1 MLVRLTP
8 GAEADLEA
16 IGDYIAQ
23 DNPLRA
29 ATFVAEIRHKYN
41 SLVDMPLGFPLIP
54 RYEHRGVRHR
64 VHGSYQIFYRTVG
77 NPVARVDILH
87 IIHAARN
94 YAAILF

>member
-1 MLVRLTP
+1 MFVCQTP

-23 DNPLRA
+23 DDPLRA
-29 ATFVAEIRHKYN
+29 VTFVAEIRYKCN

-64 VHGSYQIFYRTVG
+64 VHGNYQIFYRTVG
-77 NPVARVDILH
+77 NPIARIDILH
-87 IIHAARN
+87 VIHAARN